1 MKNSANIMGLLPR
14 LDGLCTAGYAIALH
28 ISYTTPR
35 FLFQTYAKDWMQV
48 YSEKGLVL
56 KDPTVLWGFS
66 NTGVARW
73 GDLEDIDHDG
83 LLPLAR
89 EYGLKHGFTFAVDD
103 TAGKSITS
111 FARNDRDFSDDE
123 VSEISEIV
131 LDLHGRTAD
140 VDEFSADE
148 LALLKKLSVEFT
160 RGPD

>member
-14 LDGLCTAGYAIALH
+14 LDELCTAGYAIALH

-35 FLFQTYAKDWMQV
+35 FLFQTYAWMQM

-73 GDLEDIDHDG
+73 SNLEDIDHDG

-103 TAGKSITS
+103 DASKSITS
-111 FARNDRDFSDDE
+111 FARKDRDFSDGE
-123 VSEISEIV
+123 VSEISAIV
-131 LDLHGRTAD
+131 LDLHQRTAD
-140 VDEFSADE
+140 VHEFSADE
-148 LALLKKLSVEFT
+148 LAFLKKLSVEFT
-160 RGPD
+160 RGLD